1 LIKENSYNVVESDV
15 VNLGRYFRLILLQSK
30 IIFAITLAG
39 LIIGT
44 ILHFTSTKT
53 YKISSLLQVHS
64 PQQSFDSRQSLSLD
78 FFNASE
84 TNLDNLIK
92 LYSSRSNIL
101 DLINDLNLNI
111 KFDNP
116 SDKKFLDI
124 KTFLFKKDENYLNQI
139 FYIQIENNSFILSD
153 KQKNILIEGINGEYT
168 ENEHFEIQLNFPN
181 SSSKKLIELNYRNPS
196 SLFNL
201 YKNKLK
207 INNLGNSRNFWTQEG
222 LIEISLITDD
232 VFEGKSIINLANKIF
247 IKDNIQ
253 VETEKARASMFF
265 IDSQLAGL
273 EEVTNLRK
281 AELKNFKQENKSL
294 NVNLE
299 VQSIIDLISKVE
311 QNINKVDLEIS
322 KAEISFTKDNPLF
335 LNLRSQ
341 REALELQKNNIEQK
355 IKELPVAQQEY
366 VDLFTNLEVSEELY
380 SELVTRRLNFSLM
393 EASSIGNIRIV
404 DDAFTQELVGPKIY
418 TVILWAVLAFFFAI
432 SLAIFRG
439 HFFIKISNPAELKD
453 SGILDKMLGV
463 IPHLD
468 NFDNFDNSSNED
480 IKYNQAIE
488 TSILNIESLFP
499 IAQNIK
505 ENDSCRKIVISGP
518 TPENGKSFIS
528 RSIALGLSEIGHKVL
543 LLDADLK
550 RGHQHKF
557 FGKETIDMKSFLNI
571 SLDKI
576 DNLKIRNNLYLL
588 PRIKKLK
595 NSFEHLYSQQFLR
608 KISDFESFFDYII
621 FDTAPILSV
630 SDTGLLMTS
639 SDLNILTVRHE
650 VNKINEINQS
660 KQIIEQL
667 GRSFDGIIY
676 NDYSKPKSY
685 YGYYDLY
692 GDYSYRYYA
701 ERYLYDDYYEIED
714 D

>member
-1 LIKENSYNVVESDV
+1 MDQEINSDNINSDV

-30 IIFAITLAG
+30 MIIAVTLAG
-39 LIIGT
+39 F
-44 ILHFTSTKT
+44 ILGLTFYLTSTKT
-53 YKISSLLQVHS
+53 YKISSLLQVQS
-64 PQQSFDSRQSLSLD
+64 PQQSLDPRQSLSVD
-78 FFNASE
+78 FFNAPE

-101 DLINDLNLNI
+101 ELINDLNLNI

-116 SDKKFLDI
+116 SDKKLLDI
-124 KTFLFKKDENYLNQI
+124 KTFLLKKDENYLNQI
-139 FYIQIENNSFILSD
+139 FYLQIENNSFILSD
-153 KQKNILIEGINGEYT
+153 NQRNILIEGINGEYI
-168 ENEHFEIQLNFPN
+168 ENEHFEIELNFQN
-181 SSSKKLIELNYRNPS
+181 FSSEKLIELNYRNPS
-196 SLFNL
+196 SLYNL

-207 INNLGNSRNFWTQEG
+207 VKNLGSSRNYWAQEG
-222 LIEISLITDD
+222 LIEIYLIDDD
-232 VFEGKSIINLANKIF
+232 VFEGKNIINLANRIF

-253 VETEKARASMFF
+253 VETEKAKASIFF

-281 AELKNFKQENKSL
+281 TELKKFKQENKSL

-311 QNINKVDLEIS
+311 QDINKVDLEIS

-341 REALELQKNNIEQK
+341 KEALELQKNNIEQK

-380 SELVTRRLNFSLM
+380 SELVSRKLNFSLM

-404 DDAFTQELVGPKIY
+404 DDAFVKELVGPKIY
-418 TVILWAVLAFFFAI
+418 TVILCAVLAFFFGI

-453 SGILDKMLGV
+453 SGIKNKILGV
-463 IPHLD
+463 IPHFEIFEQ
-468 NFDNFDNSSNED
+468 FDPED
-480 IKYNQAIE
+480 IKFKQAIE
-488 TSILNIESLFP
+488 TTILNIETIFSAP
-499 IAQNIK
+499 KSIEKN
-505 ENDSCRKIVISGP
+505 NGCRKIVVTGP

-528 RSIALGLSEIGHKVL
+528 RSIALSLSEIGHKVL

-550 RGHQHKF
+550 RGLQHKF
-557 FGKETIDMKSFLNI
+557 FNNETIDMKRFLNI
-571 SLDKI
+571 SLDQI
-576 DNLKIRNNLYLL
+576 DDLKIKNNFYLL
-588 PRIKKLK
+588 PRIKKIK
-595 NSFEHLYSQQFLR
+595 NSFEHLYSDQFLR
-608 KISDFESFFDYII
+608 KISDFETFFDYII

-630 SDTGLLMTS
+630 SDTGLLLTT

-650 VNKINEINQS
+650 VNKISEINQS

-701 ERYLYDDYYEIED
+701 ERYLYDDYYETKD